1 LLYKQG
7 NTHAGFQRIEHG
19 GSGPDGVPTEADEAS
34 EYKEE
39 LKMPILNGKTYEM
52 QYLTD
57 EETAVINA
65 MRMGGKAQVNF
76 FRSDYENMSNHMDSL
91 DKDIFFYRHNMDLNA
106 TSYFEAKSE
115 NVTIGHFVDK

>member
-1 LLYKQG
+1 M
-7 NTHAGFQRIEHG
+7 
-19 GSGPDGVPTEADEAS
+19 PTLD
-34 EYKEE
+34 
-39 LKMPILNGKTYEM
+39 GKTYEM

-76 FRSDYENMSNHMDSL
+76 FCSDYEKMSNHMDSL
-91 DKDIFFYRHNMDLNA
+91 DKDLFFYRHNMDVNI

-115 NVTIGHFVDK
+115 NCTIGHFIDK

>member
-1 LLYKQG
+1 M
-7 NTHAGFQRIEHG
+7 E
-19 GSGPDGVPTEADEAS
+19 
-34 EYKEE
+34 
-39 LKMPILNGKTYEM
+39 LNGKTYEM

-76 FRSDYENMSNHMDSL
+76 FCSDYEKMSNHMDSL
-91 DKDIFFYRHNMDLNA
+91 DKDIFFYRHNMDVKI

-115 NVTIGHFVDK
+115 NCTISHFIDK